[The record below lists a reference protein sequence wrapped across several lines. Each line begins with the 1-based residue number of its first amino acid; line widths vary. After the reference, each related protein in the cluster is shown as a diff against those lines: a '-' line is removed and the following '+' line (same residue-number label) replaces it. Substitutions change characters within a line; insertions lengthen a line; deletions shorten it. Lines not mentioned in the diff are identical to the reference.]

1 MFSLKG
7 NEGALDRIARL
18 ILAEVFFIGGF
29 FWFSGIVSIV
39 MYVLGLVMVFTALSG
54 FCLLYKLFGFDTSN
68 LSPKLNS
75 KAVLSVMVILLL
87 IVGAAGSYYSDFF
100 TKKAFLEDFN
110 KINGYYKQTLFL
122 TGQNK
127 REEAIKNYDSLVTEY
142 AVFKNKY
149 SNYQPYAIRS
159 DTKFQIDINKVEGI
173 ITNLKETIYSG
184 DLQQAHKQLEEIRP
198 TFNEMFKRNGF
209 SMLAIALV
217 DFHDSMEKVLDPA
230 NQKNSAGVISTYPD
244 ADGKL
249 KAIEGEANDAEI
261 QTIRKNLDDLKKLA
275 DEGKSDDLPQK
286 AGELKSSFVKVY
298 LQRG

>member
-1 MFSLKG
+1 MLGLKG
-7 NEGALDRIARL
+7 NEGAFDRLVRL
-18 ILAEVFFIGGF
+18 ILAEAFFIGGF

-39 MYVLGLVMVFTALSG
+39 LYVLGMVMLFTALSG
-54 FCLLYKLFGFDTSN
+54 FCLIYKLIGFETSN
-68 LSPKLNS
+68 VSAKLNS
-75 KAVLSVMVILLL
+75 KAVLGVMVLLFL
-87 IVGAAGSYYSDFF
+87 VVGAAGSYYSDFF
-100 TKKAFLEDFN
+100 TKKTFLEDFN
-110 KINGYYKQTLFL
+110 QMNGYYKQTLFL

-127 REEAIKNYDSLVTEY
+127 REEAVKNYDRLVTEY

-149 SNYQPYAIRS
+149 SNYQPYAVRS
-159 DTKFQIDINKVEGI
+159 DTQFQTDLNKVEGI
-173 ITNLKETIYSG
+173 VTNLKETIYSG

-249 KAIEGEANDAEI
+249 KAIEEEANDAEI

-275 DEGKSDDLPQK
+275 DDGKPDELPQK
-286 AGELKSSFVKVY
+286 AAELKSSFVKVY